1 MSAVASVIF
10 IYSLY
15 CSWLGTLLSRHSAI
29 GQPLGAEAYS
39 FSTSCDVEQPACI
52 LVIDLM

>member
-15 CSWLGTLLSRHSAI
+15 CSRLGILFAATPRSDSHL
-29 GQPLGAEAYS
+29 AEPYTA
-39 FSTSCDVEQPACI
+39 STSGDVEQPAGV
-52 LVIDLM
+52 LVIDLV

>member
-15 CSWLGTLLSRHSAI
+15 CSRLGILFAATPRSRSHLAEPYSA
-29 GQPLGAEAYS
+29 
-39 FSTSCDVEQPACI
+39 STSDVEQPAGV